1 VKRAFE
7 LPIRSYFY
15 PTGLGFLTGTP
26 HGNTSHIGGTLRMG
40 TDPER
45 SICDEFGRIHDAAN
59 VVIADSSVFP
69 TFGAVNPTLTL
80 MAVAL
85 RSITSLAHGEPQAR
99 RGPSKADVL
108 EAGAVS

>member
-1 VKRAFE
+1 
-7 LPIRSYFY
+7 
-15 PTGLGFLTGTP
+15 
-26 HGNTSHIGGTLRMG
+26 MG

-85 RSITSLAHGEPQAR
+85 RSITSLAHG
-99 RGPSKADVL
+99 
-108 EAGAVS
+108 